1 MSGATT
7 KATLL
12 GHKFSDTYA
21 TSTFAVD
28 TFTLVGRVVL
38 AIILRRSPQPEPP
51 QYIAKLE
58 RQGQGVG
65 EHMAT
70 NWIRDFHVLLVCR
83 GSVQSICRMATD
95 LANSFLSV
103 KVAILSVVN
112 WKGMNCLEDWAS
124 VRGQSSAMEHEV
136 VGLYFCHIRICIE
149 LQFTVSYVLPL
160 PRFFQH

>member
-1 MSGATT
+1 MIGGTVSGATT

-28 TFTLVGRVVL
+28 TFTLVGLVVL

-58 RQGQGVG
+58 RQEGQEGVG

-70 NWIRDFHVLLVCR
+70 NGYVTFMCFLFVAEVFRAFVVWLLTWQIAPC
-83 GSVQSICRMATD
+83 QSR
-95 LANSFLSV
+95 
-103 KVAILSVVN
+103 
-112 WKGMNCLEDWAS
+112 
-124 VRGQSSAMEHEV
+124 
-136 VGLYFCHIRICIE
+136 
-149 LQFTVSYVLPL
+149 
-160 PRFFQH
+160 